1 VGRGDV
7 NVMTDDES
15 KVRFDLWTV
24 LGFLVLLVGICL
36 GYLFLAQGADRVD
49 QQKTQKDVAV
59 LQERYENINQK
70 LDKLIVTMEKTV
82 DKLDAYKNEVRA
94 KKTNVSDLKWK

>member
-1 VGRGDV
+1 MNGED
-7 NVMTDDES
+7 T

-24 LGFLVLLVGICL
+24 LGFLTLLAGICL
-36 GYLFLAQGADRVD
+36 GYLFMAQGADRTE

-59 LQERYENINQK
+59 LQERYESINQK
-70 LDKLIVTMEKTV
+70 LDKVITTLEKTA
-82 DKLDAYKNEVRA
+82 DKLDAYKNEVRE